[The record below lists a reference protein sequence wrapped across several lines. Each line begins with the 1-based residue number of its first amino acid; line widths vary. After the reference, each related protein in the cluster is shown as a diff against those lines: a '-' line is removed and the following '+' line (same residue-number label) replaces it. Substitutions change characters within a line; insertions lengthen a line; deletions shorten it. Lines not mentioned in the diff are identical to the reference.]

1 MKKFVL
7 AAAIASSLLL
17 AGCSDK
23 VDESTISNVVQ
34 ASQYEQPNLGI
45 TADTTPFEVKN
56 LKIDKVLLD
65 TKTDYKAKVTY
76 DLVATKSLDEFKA
89 SMRKVAEQPAQE
101 NNAAT
106 QTKDDLGSALNSLKN
121 NLSAEVMVVAYGA
134 KYGDFKAGQVVDTIS
149 EEVSLKKV
157 NDQWVKD

>member
-23 VDESTISNVVQ
+23 ADESTISNVVQ

-121 NLSAEVMVVAYGA
+121 ILSAEVMAVAYGA
-134 KYGDFKAGQVVDTIS
+134 KYGDFKAGQVVDTIF
-149 EEVSLKKV
+149 EEVSLKK
-157 NDQWVKD
+157 